1 MQEVDLQGAL
11 EVLSRGQILI
21 YPTETCYG
29 LGVDPSQAEALKC
42 LLELKGRDAHQPISL
57 LMPSME
63 AMWQQTGEVAPVVQ
77 ELAEK
82 FLPGPLTLVLP
93 VEKTWP
99 PPIANAQGEVGFRLS
114 SHPLAQNLMARWA
127 QPLTTTSANPAGA
140 PSAHRLEE
148 IEKYFGSETGVFLLS
163 GGDLPDSKGSTVL
176 RWTGSG
182 LQLLRQGDIA
192 LDAYV

>member
-1 MQEVDLQGAL
+1 MQEVDLREAL
-11 EVLSRGQILI
+11 EVLSQGHILI

-29 LGVDPSQAEALKC
+29 LGVDPKRPKALKR
-42 LLELKGRDAHQPISL
+42 LVALKGRDFNKPISL
-57 LMPSME
+57 LMPSVE
-63 AMWQQTGEVAPVVQ
+63 ELLKQTGPVAPVVQ
-77 ELAEK
+77 ELIDK

-93 VEKTWP
+93 VGEKWP
-99 PPIANAQGEVGFRLS
+99 QPIVNARGEVGFRIS
-114 SHPLAQNLMARWA
+114 SHPLAGALMRQWGR
-127 QPLTTTSANPAGA
+127 PLTTTSANPAGA

-148 IEKYFGSETGVFLLS
+148 IENYFASEAGVFLLS
-163 GGDLPDSKGSTVL
+163 GGNLPQSKGSTVL